1 MAFVAVLFAVVLPTS
16 HAMASAATWTRSEF
30 ASQSV
35 ITPSSLI
42 STKSIG
48 KKSWTVSGA
57 CTYFKLKIRTKQTGK
72 CTVRVVISATKSV
85 PRISMQRVFR
95 IVTPPATTTTAV
107 GSTSLVL
114 TPGYTKS
121 FTIKVANVSRTYS
134 VFAPHGL
141 PATGEIPMLLGLHG
155 ASGSALQ
162 FEASSNFDAIA
173 SRQKFIVVY
182 PDGLFQTW
190 NAGGCCGGAQISNV
204 DDVGFISAVI
214 DVMTT
219 SYRADKNR
227 TYVAGYSN
235 GGMMAYR
242 LACELSTKVVAV
254 ALQAGSL
261 MTQSCTPSV
270 PVPLLHIHGNAD
282 DVVAING
289 GSFLGY
295 TFPAARTSL
304 DTYVRASGCHATP
317 TTKSYP
323 GKSGVTIFEWSGC
336 QGIAQVKYEIVD
348 GASHSWM
355 GNTQDPNASMK
366 LNASEEI
373 WSFVSQFSR

>member
-1 MAFVAVLFAVVLPTS
+1 MAA
-16 HAMASAATWTRSEF
+16 AATWTRSEL
-30 ASQSV
+30 ASKST
-35 ITPSSLI
+35 ITASSLI

-57 CTYFKLKIRTKQTGK
+57 CTYSALKIRTKQTGK

-85 PRISMQRVFR
+85 PRISMKRVFR
-95 IVTPPATTTTAV
+95 IVKPPTTTTTV
-107 GSTSLVL
+107 VTSTTPAL

-155 ASGSALQ
+155 ASGSAVQ

-190 NAGGCCGGAQISNV
+190 NAGACCGGAQTSNV
-204 DDVGFISAVI
+204 DDVGFISALI

-227 TYVAGYSN
+227 TYVAGHSN

-270 PVPLLHIHGNAD
+270 PVSLLHIHGDAD
-282 DVVAING
+282 AVVAING
-289 GSFLGY
+289 RSFLGY

-304 DTYVRASGCHATP
+304 DTYALASGCGGTP

-336 QGIAQVKYEIVD
+336 QGSTQVKYEIVED
-348 GASHSWM
+348 ASHTWM
-355 GNTQDPNASMK
+355 GNTQDSRASMK